1 MQQEQV
7 QSTVIVSAKKERR
20 KQEVRSAE
28 AKSAIRKAALE
39 LFALQGYDM
48 TTLSQISTRAGF
60 SRGLA
65 QYHYKTKEALAEE
78 ILDQSMLDGVRLYS
92 LQPSDETRGMDII
105 EHLEYQVEASAKE
118 MSALFLGKRSLEW
131 RGKTLLTSVATISP
145 NEKLRKKIQESNR
158 VIGSKIAPGLEAG
171 IEEGIVKQDV
181 DPEGAAAFYIGA
193 IWGLINEF
201 YGEPLHH
208 DRVLK
213 GFETLKQ
220 AVRSWRRSDRSAFSS

>member
-7 QSTVIVSAKKERR
+7 QSVVTVKRVRR

-28 AKSAIRKAALE
+28 AKSAICKAALE

-78 ILDQSMLDGVRLYS
+78 ILDKSVRDGVKVYS
-92 LQPSDETRGMDII
+92 LRPSDETDGMDII
-105 EHLEYQVEASAKE
+105 EHLEYQIETSAKQ

-131 RGKTLLTSVATISP
+131 RGKTLLTSIATISP

-158 VIGSKIAPGLEAG
+158 IIGSKIAPGLEAG
-171 IEEGIVKQDV
+171 IRDGIVKQEV
-181 DPEGAAAFYIGA
+181 DPEGAAAFYIGS

-213 GFETLKQ
+213 GFDALKQ
-220 AVRSWRRSDRSAFSS
+220 AVRSWRRIEQNVA